1 MVILK
6 DEANTA
12 ATLDARL
19 PKPAAKPLS
28 KAEAEDRKAGLTMD
42 LYRFIRAHQDRPKD
56 VLQRMIGKAF
66 SDYTPDELREV
77 LKVYIDRT

>member
-1 MVILK
+1 MIILK

-12 ATLDARL
+12 VATDARL
-19 PKPAAKPLS
+19 PKPDAKPLS
-28 KAEAEDRKAGLTMD
+28 KAEDRKAGLTMD

-77 LKVYIDRT
+77 LKVYIDNLS